1 MKFKPTEQ
9 QSNIVELAKK
19 YDIVKVSAGSG
30 ASKTTT
36 IQLIANEIQTPSLYL
51 AFNKSMATEAASKF
65 GHSSHVE
72 CMTTHSLAY
81 RKVGIKYTH
90 KLSRPKGKYV
100 NVAGTGNEIASFF
113 RIPDFPVVEKE
124 YDEDVVIKKAYI
136 GLIIRDTVNK
146 FEHSAD
152 DELTKEH
159 IPTHHIK
166 DIKKRY
172 SEVSIKKFNNFVFRY
187 AKKLWEERTDTL
199 SEVICT
205 HDTYLKLFQLKKLK
219 MQGYEVIYLD
229 EAQDTNSCV
238 LDIFLNQA
246 DHAKLVLVGDSF
258 QSIYQWR
265 GSINAMQQVV
275 GMEGVLTK
283 SFRFGE
289 EVAKIANYILD
300 GAFTL
305 QGFEKVDSKVSV
317 EREVIDKS
325 KPYTI
330 IYRTNM
336 NLLFDALDLLSKGES
351 VNVNFDT
358 SDFTKMVTSA
368 VELFNGNVNKVKH
381 EEIVPYECWE
391 SFKTEAKN
399 QPELNRIANI
409 VESGDDERV
418 IKTLHRYKAKGDE
431 KITLVT
437 AHRSKGL
444 EWDQVWL
451 SDDFPSVYDKEGK
464 FIGLSEAERNLL
476 YVSATRAKK
485 NLKYNQTVA
494 DIIDYKSK
502 SGKPNKKGSGGVKVS
517 TLDDMQ
523 MEIMDNDGLPTPKG
537 DHAQD
542 AVNRGVEEYF
552 SPLVDDNS
560 GEELHHGMSLND
572 FESPMNYEGINQDL
586 KLYGALIK

>member
-1 MKFKPTEQ
+1 MKFKPTKQ
-9 QSNIVELAKK
+9 QEHVVQLAKEHN
-19 YDIVKVSAGSG
+19 IVKVSAGSG

-36 IQLIANEIQTPSLYL
+36 LQLVADEIQLPSLYL
-51 AFNKSMATEAASKF
+51 AFNKSMATEAKGKF
-65 GHSSHVE
+65 PSHVD

-81 RKVGIKYTH
+81 RKEGIKYTH

-100 NVAGTGNEIASFF
+100 NVAGTGNEIATFF
-113 RIPDFPVVEKE
+113 RIPDFPVDEKD
-124 YDEDVVIKKAYI
+124 YSDEVVIKKAFV

-152 DELTKEH
+152 DHLEKDH
-159 IPTHHIK
+159 IPYHHIQ

-172 SEVSIKKFNNFVFRY
+172 SEVDIKKFNNFVFRY

-199 SEVICT
+199 SEVLCT

-219 MQGYEVIYLD
+219 MQGYSVIYLD
-229 EAQDTNSCV
+229 ESQDTNSCV

-265 GSINAMQQVV
+265 GSVNAMEKVE
-275 GMEGVLTK
+275 GAEGVLTK
-283 SFRFGE
+283 SFRFGSPI
-289 EVAKIANYILD
+289 ADIANHILD
-300 GAFTL
+300 GAFHL
-305 QGFEKVDSKVSV
+305 EGFEEVESKVSV
-317 EREVIDKS
+317 GREVVDKA

-336 NLLFDALDLLSKGES
+336 NLLFDALDLLSKGKS

-381 EEIVPYECWE
+381 EEIVPYESWE

-451 SDDFPSVYDKEGK
+451 SDDFPSVYDKNGK
-464 FIGLSEAERNLL
+464 FIGLNDAERNLL
-476 YVSATRAKK
+476 YVAATRAKK
-485 NLKYNQTVA
+485 ALKYNQTVA
-494 DIIDYKSK
+494 DIIDYKTK
-502 SGKPNKKGSGGVKVS
+502 SDPLIKKVGGVKIS
-517 TLDDMQ
+517 TLDEMQ
-523 MEIMDNDGLPTPKG
+523 MEMMDNDGLPTPRG

-542 AVNRGVEEYF
+542 AVNRGIEEYF

-572 FESPMNYEGINQDL
+572 FESPMDAEGINQDL
-586 KLYGALIK
+586 KLYSSYLK